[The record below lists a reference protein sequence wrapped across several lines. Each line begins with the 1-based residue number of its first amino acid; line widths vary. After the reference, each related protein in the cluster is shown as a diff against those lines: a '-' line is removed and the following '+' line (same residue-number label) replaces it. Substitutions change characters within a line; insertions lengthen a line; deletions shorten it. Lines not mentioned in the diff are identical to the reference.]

1 MLPELPKWPVNGS
14 GFRAGWALYR
24 VVDRIVRQTLIG
36 SKTVT
41 ITDTDRGQ
49 LITLAGANDGS
60 LLDLGFAVQAT
71 PARVTVAAGRV
82 ASSSWGAISATDP
95 KPSDW
100 AVETQFTGGVL
111 ASTSTAVWLQ
121 VQFSTADYDSE
132 GALGTESINISGA
145 AGGKGGGGGG
155 GGSSNGDASIY
166 TAAGGFSGQ
175 DGDAGG
181 AGGTG
186 GLVMVISTSL
196 PLVASGQ
203 GAGANGGAGGD
214 GGTGGVGSSVT
225 FTQKRKAVIA
235 RRRWTISGLSI
246 HATKG
251 TSSGT
256 AAWVKLASIAS
267 GDVTQHVLGL
277 INVSPP
283 VISFLND

>member
-49 LITLAGANDGS
+49 LVTLAGANDGS

-71 PARVTVAAGRV
+71 PTRVSVAAGRV
-82 ASSSWGAISATDP
+82 ASSSWGSISATDP

-100 AVETQFTGGVL
+100 IIETQFTGGIL

-155 GGSSNGDASIY
+155 GGSSNGDTAVY
-166 TAAGGFSGQ
+166 TAAGGSLGQ
-175 DGDAGG
+175 DGDGGG

-186 GLVMVISTSL
+186 GLVMVNSTNL
-196 PLVASGQ
+196 PLGASGQ
-203 GAGANGGAGGD
+203 GAGANGGTGGD
-214 GGTGGVGSSVT
+214 GGAGGVGSSVT
-225 FTQKRKAVIA
+225 FTQKRKAVVA
-235 RRRWTISGLSI
+235 RRRWTISGLSV
-246 HATKG
+246 HAAKG
-251 TSSGT
+251 TASGT
-256 AAWVKLASIAS
+256 SAWVKIASIAS
-267 GDVTQHVLGL
+267 GNVTQHVLGL

-283 VISFLND
+283 VIGFIND